1 MKDTMEDT
9 KKNNAM
15 NATMKDTKKNTMN
28 DAMKDTMKDAMKS
41 NAMKD
46 TMKDAKNNAT
56 NNATNNAGG
65 RTNGTTAAAAAALR
79 FAPGLI
85 IMPYCV
91 ATMQSDQSR
100 LQLNALIIAMS
111 LLQPWLTAQL
121 NREMTHEEAL
131 RLLVASNGAGPDL
144 LHFPITWQAAGTTR
158 CRGMMAIAAATKAP
172 NLGLRIITADDGG
185 DFQLYMTVR
194 MASYLLDLS
203 KGYFYISP
211 QLCHAMRSRY
221 AVRLYWL
228 MQAHSHQG
236 GFTMSIGQLQS
247 IFCPATPQGRYTLFE
262 RSVIVQPLAT
272 LQKLH
277 AEGKLPSYML
287 FCRLY
292 NRQGHRYWVSASTAL
307 RGFGTPDALK
317 FTIIRPGHAAPA
329 STRATHPAEGPAQAS
344 MTEKRER
351 ATVIAAA
358 AKTAETVAAAET
370 TETASA
376 ATENAETASAAAGS
390 PAERF
395 QQDIVLTLLHEDL
408 QLPEKL
414 AAREAARV
422 TANMR
427 QQFVNYAIMLK
438 EVIDE
443 KRSRKQQLRNQTAY
457 VLACLHRFFEKQ
469 EEKEQAMSGE
479 KGQAI
484 AAASEKEQALGTMKP
499 AVLSSGNQE
508 KPKRD
513 GELETEKPKQ
523 GNSRKGMGR
532 QTAADETKKNKGRL
546 PAVDE
551 TKKDKG
557 RLPAADETKKNKGR
571 LPTADETKKDKGRLP
586 TADETKTD
594 KGRLPAADETKKD
607 KGRLSAADET
617 GENSGKLAQKEL
629 HRRWQAFLA
638 SYSGKATAALGRARL
653 TGQLRDGFLVSFS
666 TADDEKL
673 YRADF
678 DAVQHAARQ
687 ALDITCRFQPG
698 LIVGR

>member
-1 MKDTMEDT
+1 
-9 KKNNAM
+9 
-15 NATMKDTKKNTMN
+15 MKDTKK
-28 DAMKDTMKDAMKS
+28 S
-41 NAMKD
+41 NAMNA

-56 NNATNNAGG
+56 NNATNNAAG
-65 RTNGTTAAAAAALR
+65 RANGTTASAAAALR

-131 RLLVASNGAGPDL
+131 RQLVASNGAGPDL

-307 RGFGTPDALK
+307 QGFGTPDALK

-329 STRATHPAEGPAQAS
+329 STRATPPAEGPAQAS

-351 ATVIAAA
+351 ATVIVAAA
-358 AKTAETVAAAET
+358 ETAETVAAAET
-370 TETASA
+370 TETA
-376 ATENAETASAAAGS
+376 AAAN
-390 PAERF
+390 PAERP

-469 EEKEQAMSGE
+469 EEKEQAMSDE

-484 AAASEKEQALGTMKP
+484 AAASEKEQASGTMKP
-499 AVLSSGNQE
+499 AVLSSGNKE

-513 GELETEKPKQ
+513 GELETGKSNST
-523 GNSRKGMGR
+523 NSRKGMEK
-532 QTAADETKKNKGRL
+532 QPPCDETEENKGRL
-546 PAVDE
+546 PTADE

-571 LPTADETKKDKGRLP
+571 LPMADETKKDKGRLP
-586 TADETKTD
+586 
-594 KGRLPAADETKKD
+594 
-607 KGRLSAADET
+607 AADET
-617 GENSGKLAQKEL
+617 GENSGKLAPKEL
-629 HRRWQAFLA
+629 RRRWQLFLSA
-638 SYSGKATAALGRARL
+638 YSGKATAALGRARL

-678 DAVQHAARQ
+678 DAVQQAARH

>member
-1 MKDTMEDT
+1 MKGTMKDTMKDT

-15 NATMKDTKKNTMN
+15 
-28 DAMKDTMKDAMKS
+28 KDTMKG
-41 NAMKD
+41 
-46 TMKDAKNNAT
+46 AKNNAT
-56 NNATNNAGG
+56 NNAAG
-65 RTNGTTAAAAAALR
+65 RTNGTTAAAAAAQR

-131 RLLVASNGAGPDL
+131 RQLVASNGAGPDL

-277 AEGKLPSYML
+277 AEGQLPSYML

-292 NRQGHRYWVSASTAL
+292 NRQGHRYWVSASTTL

-329 STRATHPAEGPAQAS
+329 STRATPPAEGPAQAS

-370 TETASA
+370 AETVAAAKTVAAAETTETASA
-376 ATENAETASAAAGS
+376 AAAS

-414 AAREAARV
+414 AAREAERV

-469 EEKEQAMSGE
+469 EEKEQAKSDG

-484 AAASEKEQALGTMKP
+484 AAANGKEQASGTMKP
-499 AVLSSGNQE
+499 SVLSSGNQE

-513 GELETEKPKQ
+513 EELKTEKPKQ
-523 GNSRKGMGR
+523 GNSRKGM
-532 QTAADETKKNKGRL
+532 K
-546 PAVDE
+546 
-551 TKKDKG
+551 

-586 TADETKTD
+586 AADETKKN
-594 KGRLPAADETKKD
+594 KGRLSAADETKKD
-607 KGRLSAADET
+607 KGRQTSDET
-617 GENSGKLAQKEL
+617 DENKRRQSEKEL
-629 HRRWQAFLA
+629 RRRWQLFLSA
-638 SYSGKATAALGRARL
+638 YSGKATAALGRARL

-678 DAVQHAARQ
+678 DAVQQAARH

>member
-1 MKDTMEDT
+1 
-9 KKNNAM
+9 
-15 NATMKDTKKNTMN
+15 
-28 DAMKDTMKDAMKS
+28 MKDTMKDTKKS

-56 NNATNNAGG
+56 NNAAG
-65 RTNGTTAAAAAALR
+65 RANGTTASAAAALR

-469 EEKEQAMSGE
+469 EEKEKEQAMSGE
-479 KGQAI
+479 KGLAI
-484 AAASEKEQALGTMKP
+484 AAASGKEQASGTMKP

-513 GELETEKPKQ
+513 GEPETEKPKQ
-523 GNSRKGMGR
+523 ANSRKGMGR
-532 QTAADETKKNKGRL
+532 QPASDKTKENKGRL
-546 PAVDE
+546 P
-551 TKKDKG
+551 G
-557 RLPAADETKKNKGR
+557 ADETKKNKGR

-638 SYSGKATAALGRARL
+638 AYSGKATAALCRARL

-678 DAVQHAARQ
+678 DAVQQAARH